1 MRAVVIDRPGG
12 PESLRVAVVPVPSP
26 GPGEVRVRVAAAAVN
41 PVDVMTRSGVFY
53 RVGWIRRR
61 TVGLGWDVAGVVDE
75 VGPGVGDMTPGTLVA
90 GLRDA
95 LDAPL
100 GTYAD
105 YVILPADAVAP
116 VPDGIDPVAASTMP
130 LNALTADQALDLVDP
145 SRGDS
150 LLVTGAAGGVG
161 GYVVP
166 LALERG
172 WRVTALARER
182 DREWLL
188 ALGAS
193 RVVHHLDGEKHQYD
207 AAIDAADLVVPTMAA
222 VRDGGDFV
230 GVQPAFVP
238 AAERGVRVQAVA
250 VRRDAARLGKLL
262 ALAVEGH
269 LPLRVAGTLPLAQAA
284 EAHRRLEAGGSRGR
298 WVLVP

>member
-1 MRAVVIDRPGG
+1 M
-12 PESLRVAVVPVPSP
+12 
-26 GPGEVRVRVAAAAVN
+26 
-41 PVDVMTRSGVFY
+41 
-53 RVGWIRRR
+53 
-61 TVGLGWDVAGVVDE
+61 
-75 VGPGVGDMTPGTLVA
+75 
-90 GLRDA
+90 
-95 LDAPL
+95 
-100 GTYAD
+100 
-105 YVILPADAVAP
+105 
-116 VPDGIDPVAASTMP
+116 
-130 LNALTADQALDLVDP
+130 
-145 SRGDS
+145 
-150 LLVTGAAGGVG
+150 
-161 GYVVP
+161 
-166 LALERG
+166 
-172 WRVTALARER
+172 TALARER

-188 ALGAS
+188 ALGTS